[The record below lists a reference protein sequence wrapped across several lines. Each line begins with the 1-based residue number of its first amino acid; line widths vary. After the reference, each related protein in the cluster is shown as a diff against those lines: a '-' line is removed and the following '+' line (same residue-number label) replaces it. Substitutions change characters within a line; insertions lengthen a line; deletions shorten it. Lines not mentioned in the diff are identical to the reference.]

1 MISGA
6 DKPIV
11 RIENWSVVSRVVFA
25 GYRSLEPG
33 QRLVGD
39 VFGHKSLSDG
49 FILTSVILSIDPVT
63 GLVETANTVYQLGK
77 VNQDYGR
84 WASMQEKADAA

>member
-1 MISGA
+1 
-6 DKPIV
+6 
-11 RIENWSVVSRVVFA
+11 
-25 GYRSLEPG
+25 LEPG